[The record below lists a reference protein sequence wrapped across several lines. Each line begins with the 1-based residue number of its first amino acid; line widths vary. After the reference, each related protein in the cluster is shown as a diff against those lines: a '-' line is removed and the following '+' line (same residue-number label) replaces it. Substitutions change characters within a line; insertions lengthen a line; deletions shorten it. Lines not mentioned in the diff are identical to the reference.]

1 MEFFLNQVVS
11 GQDGIRDRGDK
22 HEGTRHT
29 GKEIELASP
38 LVDMDAVFIMVVI
51 RGFMQIGAQGGVVAY
66 DFHGLGQKILG
77 QHRGLCQGMTFRHD
91 DHQLKFIQGF
101 IGKLPQLKKG
111 EQRLFI
117 PVRIPD
123 DGHGRAAVGYMADGV
138 QRSRFI
144 IIYRQLPASGV
155 FAEKR
160 GERAGDVAGAGDA
173 DMQAD
178 IVPFLPGAV
187 IFQGLIL
194 LYGPFCQGQEFPPL
208 FRGNDA
214 PGAAGKDRKPDFL
227 LQFPYVAA

>member
-1 MEFFLNQVVS
+1 MVS

-38 LVDMDAVFIMVVI
+38 LVDMDAVFIMVGI
-51 RGFMQIGAQGGVVAY
+51 RGFMQIGAQGSVIAY

-91 DHQLKFIQGF
+91 DNQLKFIKGF

-123 DGHGRAAVGYMADGV
+123 DGHGPVSYTHLAVGCEA
-138 QRSRFI
+138 
-144 IIYRQLPASGV
+144 
-155 FAEKR
+155 
-160 GERAGDVAGAGDA
+160 
-173 DMQAD
+173 
-178 IVPFLPGAV
+178 
-187 IFQGLIL
+187 
-194 LYGPFCQGQEFPPL
+194 
-208 FRGNDA
+208 
-214 PGAAGKDRKPDFL
+214 
-227 LQFPYVAA
+227 